1 MADHPQQY
9 SYDVTVADFDEKVL
23 ATSQGMPVVV
33 DFWAPWC
40 QPCRI
45 LKPVLEKLAAEFGG
59 KFILAKVNSDE
70 NQELSARYGVRG
82 IPAVKAFVGG
92 EMVDEFTGALP
103 EAQVRDFIAGLIP
116 SPAEPLRREA
126 LAAYQAGDVEG
137 ARKLMAQAINTDPA
151 NDTAYLDFVELS
163 LATKAPEAI
172 AEASQVLDIVAE
184 RARDADRVAAL
195 RARLQLASAGGGA
208 DLTALRAKV
217 EADANDL
224 DAKLALANA
233 LAAAG
238 DYRGAFEQ
246 LLAIVRKDR
255 KWHDEAGRKTML
267 TLFTMLGA
275 QPQFD
280 DLVREYRVALSRTLN

>member
-1 MADHPQQY
+1 MAEH
-9 SYDVTVADFDEKVL
+9 SYDVTVADFDDKVL
-23 ATSQGMPVVV
+23 AASQAVPVIV

-163 LATKAPEAI
+163 LATKDAAAITEAK
-172 AEASQVLDIVAE
+172 QVLEIVAE
-184 RARDADRVAAL
+184 RARDADRVASL

-208 DLTALRAKV
+208 DLAALRAKV
-217 EADANDL
+217 EADADDL
-224 DAKLALANA
+224 DAKLQLANA

-238 DYRGAFEQ
+238 DYRGAFDA

-255 KWHDEAGRKTML
+255 KWNDEAGRKTML
-267 TLFTMLGA
+267 TLFTMLAA